1 MLKFLFCNLL
11 IVTAFGQPYKN
22 LVFEGAGIRGVA
34 YVGALKE
41 LEERSILSE
50 IEKVGGTSA
59 GAIAALCVSLGYT
72 SSEVE
77 KIMYDTKLQKF
88 NDGKFFFIGG
98 ISRMNRHYGWYQ
110 GNKFLKWL
118 EKIIADKAGNGKI
131 TFREMHERKFLDLYV
146 TGTSLNRQKLI
157 VFSHE
162 TYPDMAVKDAVR
174 ISISIP
180 LYFKA
185 VLIDSVG
192 RISKRKDFSE
202 DMNIMV
208 DGGLT
213 GNFPIF
219 IFDSVSVINSGT
231 IRIPNTQTIGL
242 RIDTPEQ
249 IDFDVQGKGLAPI
262 KITRFRNYVGAFY
275 NYVIENLNRN
285 ELMPTDWERTVSISS
300 GSIGPKIRK
309 LALEDKN
316 ILVKNG
322 QTAMRKFLERGR

>member
-1 MLKFLFCNLL
+1 
-11 IVTAFGQPYKN
+11 
-22 LVFEGAGIRGVA
+22 
-34 YVGALKE
+34 
-41 LEERSILSE
+41 
-50 IEKVGGTSA
+50 
-59 GAIAALCVSLGYT
+59 
-72 SSEVE
+72 
-77 KIMYDTKLQKF
+77 
-88 NDGKFFFIGG
+88 
-98 ISRMNRHYGWYQ
+98 MNRHYGWYQ

-118 EKIIADKAGNGKI
+118 EKIIADKTGNGKI

-162 TYPDMAVKDAVR
+162 THPDMAVKDAVR

-192 RISKRKDFSE
+192 HVATRKNFSQQM
-202 DMNIMV
+202 DIMV

-213 GNFPIF
+213 GNFPVF
-219 IFDSVSVINSGT
+219 IFDSTSTINGD
-231 IRIPNTQTIGL
+231 IARRPNMETIGL

-275 NYVIENLNRN
+275 SYVIENLNRN
-285 ELMPTDWERTVSISS
+285 ELLPTDWERTVSISS

-309 LALEDKN
+309 LALEEKN
-316 ILVKNG
+316 VLVQNG
-322 QTAMRKFLERGR
+322 QVAMRKFLELDR